1 MNHKMHFATVCSNFN
16 LKVIGVFLLS
26 VPFSSSKSY
35 LNFIMYSKH
44 YWNKFIRFIFDI
56 EMRNVLIIYQN
67 VIKKKSFD
75 WKFHDWTI
83 FDWTFIYLLLLCG
96 RFSLFND
103 FACKH
108 LINLLI
114 LWRDFFPRK
123 EIEGRWKIYF
133 L

>member
-1 MNHKMHFATVCSNFN
+1 MHFATVCSNFN

-67 VIKKKSFD
+67 VIKTKNLSTGSFMIER
-75 WKFHDWTI
+75 FLI
-83 FDWTFIYLLLLCG
+83 ELLFICFFNVG
-96 RFSLFND
+96 VFRFFNG